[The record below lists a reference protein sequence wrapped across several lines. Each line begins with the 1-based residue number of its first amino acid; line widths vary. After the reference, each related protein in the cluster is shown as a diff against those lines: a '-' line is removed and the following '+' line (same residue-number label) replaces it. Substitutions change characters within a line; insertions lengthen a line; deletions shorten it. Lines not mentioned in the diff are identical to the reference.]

1 MMNER
6 QKSQLMK
13 KNRGRVTALRMENFR
28 NDIQQLRR
36 EMEQRFNEIKENKE
50 KRMKAIMKLIEEME
64 ETKGQ
69 INLATL
75 INFVK
80 NEINAQ
86 EAH

>member
-50 KRMKAIMKLIEEME
+50 KRMKAIMKLIDEME

-80 NEINAQ
+80 NEKNAQ